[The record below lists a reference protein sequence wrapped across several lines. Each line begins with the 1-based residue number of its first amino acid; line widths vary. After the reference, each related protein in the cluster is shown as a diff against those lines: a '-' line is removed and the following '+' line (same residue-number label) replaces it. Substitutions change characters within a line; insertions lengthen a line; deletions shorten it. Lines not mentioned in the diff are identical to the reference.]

1 MKMVIKYGGSL
12 LFKDEKIN
20 VALID
25 EICDVVREMYE
36 KGHEIGM
43 VIGGGYTA
51 RNYIAALNPYFAEA
65 KKDYVAVLATRMNA
79 MLFVSRLAD
88 ICCPKPPTHFED
100 ILDCL
105 GSGKMV
111 ISGGMQPGQST
122 NAVATLLCEAMGAKD
137 LINATNVDYIY
148 DKDPN
153 KFDDAKPLK
162 EIDYRGLKNM
172 IAHLD
177 SNAGG
182 YDMFDMVAAKNIER
196 SDITLHYINGNDP
209 KNFFK
214 ILDEVPV
221 GTVVRNRK

>member
-12 LFKDEKIN
+12 LFQDGSIN
-20 VALID
+20 IELINK
-25 EICDVVREMYE
+25 ICDVVRELHE

-43 VIGGGYTA
+43 VIGGGATA
-51 RNYIAALNPYFAEA
+51 RNYISALNPYFAEA

-79 MLFVSRLAD
+79 MLFVSRLS
-88 ICCPKPPTHFED
+88 D

-122 NAVATLLCEAMGAKD
+122 NAVATLLCEAMEAKD
-137 LINATNVDYIY
+137 IINATNVDYIY
-148 DKDPN
+148 DKDP
-153 KFDDAKPLK
+153 KRFDDAVPIKEMNYADLK
-162 EIDYRGLKNM
+162 GM
-172 IAHLD
+172 ISELE

-196 SDITLHYINGNDP
+196 SGITLHFMNGEDP
-209 KNFFK
+209 RNILK

-221 GTVVRNRK
+221 GTVVKA